1 MELFCLTHNSIP
13 PILAPLESEF
23 LSKNRNVTLSYDDE
37 LVENIASRCI
47 EVESGARN
55 VDNIL
60 TNTLLPDMSKE
71 LLSRMAAGEQL
82 KEVKVSLSGE
92 GFGFVI
98 E

>member
-1 MELFCLTHNSIP
+1 MTHNSAP

-23 LSKNRNVTLSYDDE
+23 LSNRNVTLSCGDE
-37 LVENIASRCI
+37 LVENIASRRT

-60 TNTLLPDMSKE
+60 TNTLLPDMTKE
-71 LLSRMAAGEQL
+71 LLSRMAAGEKL
-82 KEVKVSLSGE
+82 KEVKVSLSWE
-92 GFGFVI
+92 GFGFEI